1 MTPDEAVKRAER
13 GELLPVWLLT
23 GEERLLRDQAQ
34 SAIVKAAL
42 AGGLAELNLDKFTAG
57 EASIDKVLAATRTVP
72 MMAKRR
78 VVIVRGLERWDS
90 ANASDAGDDEPEN
103 VKALP
108 PLDRLAEYA
117 KAPIDTTVVI
127 LVAEKLDGRRKLVS
141 AAKKAGFAVDCSVVD
156 NSKLP
161 GWIAARAQAKGH
173 AIDRDTCELIAQIA
187 GPDLSYLDDVLERL
201 SLYVGKD
208 EKGEGRPITEDAV
221 AICVTRVRLADTWK
235 LVDAASTKDLGKV
248 LALFSDV
255 YDPRDRGLPL
265 VGAIAWS
272 LRQLLKLDA
281 ALRDGASIDEAARA
295 AGIYPAFRARDHA
308 KKLKAFRPREL
319 ERWLVVVQETDVALK
334 SSRRAPDAILEEMFT
349 RLCRRAS

>member
-13 GELLPVWLLT
+13 GDLLSVWLLT
-23 GEERLLRDQAQ
+23 GEERLLRDQAL

-57 EASIDKVLAATRTVP
+57 ETPIDKVLGATRTVP

-78 VVIVRGLERWDS
+78 VVVVRGLERWD
-90 ANASDAGDDEPEN
+90 NASSSSDSDEEPN

-117 KAPIDTTVVI
+117 KSPVDTTCMI
-127 LVAEKLDGRRKLVS
+127 LVAEKIDGRRKLVA
-141 AAKKAGFAVDCSVVD
+141 AAKKGGFVVDCATVD
-156 NSKLP
+156 GRALP
-161 GWIAARAQAKGH
+161 GWIAARADAKGH
-173 AIDRDTCELIAQIA
+173 AIDRDVCELIAEIA

-201 SLYVGKD
+201 SLYVGR
-208 EKGEGRPITEDAV
+208 GNPITEDAV

-272 LRQLLKLDA
+272 LRQLLKLDS
-281 ALRDGASIDEAARA
+281 ALRDGASIDEAARR
-295 AGIYPAFRARDHA
+295 AGIYPAFRAKDHA

-334 SSRRAPDAILEEMFT
+334 SSRRAADAILEEMFT
-349 RLCRRAS
+349 RLCRRAAP

>member
-1 MTPDEAVKRAER
+1 MTPDEAIKRAEQ
-13 GELLPVWLLT
+13 GDLLPVWLLS
-23 GEERLLRDQAQ
+23 GEERLLRDQAL
-34 SAIVKAAL
+34 ATITKAAL

-57 EASIDKVLAATRTVP
+57 ETPVDKIIAATRVVP
-72 MMAKRR
+72 MMAKKR
-78 VVIVRGLERWDS
+78 VVLVRGLERWDTS
-90 ANASDAGDDEPEN
+90 GGEGASDEDDG
-103 VKALP
+103 KALP

-117 KAPIDTTVVI
+117 KAPIDTTCLI
-127 LVAEKLDGRRKLVS
+127 LVAQKLDGRRKLVTL
-141 AAKKAGFAVDCSVVD
+141 AKKAGFLVDCASVEGRQ
-156 NSKLP
+156 LP
-161 GWIAARAQAKGH
+161 GWIKQRAEAKGH
-173 AIDRDTCELIAQIA
+173 AIDQDTCELIAEIA

-201 SLYVGKD
+201 SLYVGPAK
-208 EKGEGRPITEDAV
+208 PITEDAV
-221 AICVTRVRLADTWK
+221 SVCVTRVRLADTWK

-248 LALFSDV
+248 LALFADV

-281 ALRDGASIDEAARA
+281 ALREGASIDEGARR
-295 AGIYPAFRARDHA
+295 AGIYPAFKARDLA

-349 RLCRRAS
+349 RLCRRAA

>member
-13 GELLPVWLLT
+13 GDLLPVWLLT

-34 SAIVKAAL
+34 SAIIKAAL
-42 AGGLAELNLDKFTAG
+42 AGGLAELNLDRFTAG
-57 EASIDKVLAATRTVP
+57 EASVDKVLAATRTVP

-78 VVIVRGLERWDS
+78 VVIVRGLERWD
-90 ANASDAGDDEPEN
+90 NAHATADGEEGDADI
-103 VKALP
+103 KALP

-141 AAKKAGFAVDCSVVD
+141 AAKKGGFVVDCATVD
-156 NSKLP
+156 GRSLP
-161 GWIAARAQAKGH
+161 GWIAARAESKGH
-173 AIDRDTCELIAQIA
+173 PIDRDTCELIAQIA

-208 EKGEGRPITEDAV
+208 DAGQGRSITEDAV
-221 AICVTRVRLADTWK
+221 GVCVTRVRLADTWK

-248 LALFSDV
+248 LALFADV

-272 LRQLLKLDA
+272 LRQLLKLDS
-281 ALRDGASIDEAARA
+281 ALREGASIDEAARA

-349 RLCRRAS
+349 RLCRRAA